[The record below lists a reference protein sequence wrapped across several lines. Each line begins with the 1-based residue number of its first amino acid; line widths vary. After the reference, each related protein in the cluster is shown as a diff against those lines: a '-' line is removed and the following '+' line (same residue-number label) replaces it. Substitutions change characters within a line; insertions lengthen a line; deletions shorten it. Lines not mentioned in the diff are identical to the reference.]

1 MAFIFEC
8 KRKPGATQMIF
19 RYTILYV
26 DDVASS
32 LIFFEK
38 AFGLERG
45 FLHESGDYGE
55 LITGATKLAFS
66 STALM
71 RQLDKNPASPK
82 PDNPTFEI
90 AFETDDVA
98 GAFQNAL
105 DAGATLIQDTREEP
119 WGQTTSYVADPN
131 GYLIEICSAVQL
143 PG

>member
-1 MAFIFEC
+1 
-8 KRKPGATQMIF
+8 MIF

-32 LIFFEK
+32 LTFFEK

-55 LITGATKLAFS
+55 LITGSTKLAFS

-71 RQLDKNPASPK
+71 HRLGKNPASPK
-82 PDNPTFEI
+82 SDNPTFEI

-98 GAFQNAL
+98 GTLQNAL
-105 DAGATLIQDTREEP
+105 DAGATLIQDLRDEP
-119 WGQTTSYVADPN
+119 WGQTTSYVSDPN